1 MQLHINYLLASDRLL
16 NRPQKTL
23 CDKRDVLK
31 AARRSLTI
39 FLLASDWA
47 TFTHRV
53 PPIRRLASANCCR
66 LWSEPSLWL
75 SLPGAPHP
83 ANPFFSRAGGRRLR
97 KAANWATMRV
107 TGEAGAV
114 EATRSGRTSG
124 GLRLALPPLQAP
136 WASAAPKLHRLF
148 VKRGRGSLAFTRPR
162 SCLKSPQGVA
172 TPTQTHLAQ
181 TCCCGCSGS

>member
-16 NRPQKTL
+16 NRPQETL

-31 AARRSLTI
+31 AARRSRTI

-83 ANPFFSRAGGRRLR
+83 ANPFFSRAGGRAPPPESRQLGH
-97 KAANWATMRV
+97 NESY
-107 TGEAGAV
+107 G
-114 EATRSGRTSG
+114 RSGSCGSDEVGKDLWR
-124 GLRLALPPLQAP
+124 PPP
-136 WASAAPKLHRLF
+136 
-148 VKRGRGSLAFTRPR
+148 RPR
-162 SCLKSPQGVA
+162 
-172 TPTQTHLAQ
+172 TPTPPGPLGLCCPEASQTL
-181 TCCCGCSGS
+181 C